1 MGRRDPVLQPRH
13 RPPLEPRRSL
23 VREGSDLARPRPREG
38 GARVLRQGRLVRAG
52 PRRRVGGQ
60 SPGPCGSRG
69 SGGCE
74 GRTRPSFRNRS
85 GRSGGACRS
94 GGDWGVRPSRG
105 ETLRRD
111 DGPSVPREGLRG
123 NRGRAGT
130 RASEGIRSPGL
141 PGVCRVDRTGEGG
154 HAGALAARGA
164 RARRWGS
171 ADGVAAI
178 RAGDRAGGPQPG
190 RLDGKRDRPPATRAV
205 SGGPRG
211 VRPRPRPQARP
222 RTRTEVADDVRPSRG
237 AGGGRVTVP
246 RAAEERFLPS
256 VDSLEAAMRA
266 ARRAADQG
274 DVDGALRQLGIALH
288 LKPEYDAAWLLR
300 GHVLRRAN
308 DLEGALESF
317 AQALKINGESEE
329 YWMGLASAL
338 HGLGRLP
345 EEVEAYDRIVTIHP
359 RSTEAWIDKG
369 AVLHELG
376 DYAGAIACYD
386 KVLAWRPEYVAAWN
400 NKGAAF
406 LRLGD
411 EAANRVL
418 LCQKQGRHGE
428 TVLWVDRALRIRDAP
443 WLWYVKGLAHLGLS
457 ESTLAMKAFERTLAS
472 DPSLKEARAGL
483 RKAKALR
490 EKVDFYRG
498 AYECFGTHLP
508 GDPGCAECE
517 ISTRCREVTP

>member
-1 MGRRDPVLQPRH
+1 M
-13 RPPLEPRRSL
+13 
-23 VREGSDLARPRPREG
+23 
-38 GARVLRQGRLVRAG
+38 
-52 PRRRVGGQ
+52 
-60 SPGPCGSRG
+60 
-69 SGGCE
+69 
-74 GRTRPSFRNRS
+74 
-85 GRSGGACRS
+85 
-94 GGDWGVRPSRG
+94 
-105 ETLRRD
+105 
-111 DGPSVPREGLRG
+111 
-123 NRGRAGT
+123 
-130 RASEGIRSPGL
+130 
-141 PGVCRVDRTGEGG
+141 
-154 HAGALAARGA
+154 
-164 RARRWGS
+164 
-171 ADGVAAI
+171 
-178 RAGDRAGGPQPG
+178 
-190 RLDGKRDRPPATRAV
+190 
-205 SGGPRG
+205 
-211 VRPRPRPQARP
+211 
-222 RTRTEVADDVRPSRG
+222 
-237 AGGGRVTVP
+237 TVP
-246 RAAEERFLPS
+246 PAAEERFLPS

-274 DVDGALRQLGIALH
+274 DVDGALRQLGIALR

-329 YWMGLASAL
+329 SWMGLASAL

-345 EEVEAYDRIVTIHP
+345 EEVEAYDRIVAIHP

-386 KVLAWRPEYVAAWN
+386 TVLAWRPEHVAAWN
-400 NKGAAF
+400 NKGAAL

-411 EAANRVL
+411 EAAATRCIDEALQLDPDFFDAVANRVL
-418 LCQKQGRHGE
+418 LCQRQGRHGE

-508 GDPGCAECE
+508 GDPGCVECE

>member
-1 MGRRDPVLQPRH
+1 MGRCDPVLQSRD

-23 VREGSDLARPRPREG
+23 VREGPDLARPRPCEG

-52 PRRRVGGQ
+52 PRGCVGGQ
-60 SPGPCGSRG
+60 SPDPCGPRG
-69 SGGCE
+69 SGGRD
-74 GRTRPSFRNRS
+74 GGARPSFHDRS
-85 GRSGGACRS
+85 GGSVGACRS

-105 ETLRRD
+105 ETCGRD
-111 DGPSVPREGLRG
+111 DGPAVPREGLRG

-130 RASEGIRSPGL
+130 RASEGVRSPRL

-154 HAGALAARGA
+154 DAGALAARGA
-164 RARRWGS
+164 RARRRGS

-178 RAGDRAGGPQPG
+178 RAGDCAGGPQPR
-190 RLDGKRDRPPATRAV
+190 RLDGQGGRPPATRAV
-205 SGGPRG
+205 SGSPR
-211 VRPRPRPQARP
+211 
-222 RTRTEVADDVRPSRG
+222 
-237 AGGGRVTVP
+237 GGRVTVP
-246 RAAEERFLPS
+246 PAAEERFLPS
-256 VDSLEAAMRA
+256 IDSLEAAMRA

-274 DVDGALRQLGIALH
+274 DVDGALRQLGIALR

-300 GHVLRRAN
+300 GQVLRRAN

-329 YWMGLASAL
+329 SWMGLASAL

-345 EEVEAYDRIVTIHP
+345 EEVEAYDRIVAIHP

-386 KVLAWRPEYVAAWN
+386 TVLAWRPEHVAAWN
-400 NKGAAF
+400 NKGAAL

-411 EAANRVL
+411 EAAATRCIDEALQLDPDFFDAVANRVL
-418 LCQKQGRHGE
+418 LCQRQGRHGE

-508 GDPGCAECE
+508 GDPGCVECE

>member
-1 MGRRDPVLQPRH
+1 MGRCDPVLQSRD

-23 VREGSDLARPRPREG
+23 VREGPDLARPRPREG

-52 PRRRVGGQ
+52 PRGCVGGQ
-60 SPGPCGSRG
+60 SPDPCGPRG
-69 SGGCE
+69 SGGRD
-74 GRTRPSFRNRS
+74 GGARPSFHDRS
-85 GRSGGACRS
+85 GGSGGACRS
-94 GGDWGVRPSRG
+94 GGDWGVRPPRG
-105 ETLRRD
+105 ETLGRD
-111 DGPSVPREGLRG
+111 DRPAVPGEGLRG

-130 RASEGIRSPGL
+130 RASEGVRSPGL

-154 HAGALAARGA
+154 DASALAACGA
-164 RARRWGS
+164 RARGRGS

-178 RAGDRAGGPQPG
+178 RAGDCAGGSQPR
-190 RLDGKRDRPPATRAV
+190 RLDGQRDCPPATRAV

-211 VRPRPRPQARP
+211 VRPRPRPQAGP

-246 RAAEERFLPS
+246 PAAEERFLPS

-266 ARRAADQG
+266 ARRAADRG
-274 DVDGALRQLGIALH
+274 DVEGALRQLGIALR

-329 YWMGLASAL
+329 SWMGLASAL

-345 EEVEAYDRIVTIHP
+345 EEVEAYDRIVAIHP

-386 KVLAWRPEYVAAWN
+386 TVLAWRPEHVAAWN
-400 NKGAAF
+400 NKGAAL

-411 EAANRVL
+411 EAAATR
-418 LCQKQGRHGE
+418 CIDE

-443 WLWYVKGLAHLGLS
+443 WLW
-457 ESTLAMKAFERTLAS
+457 
-472 DPSLKEARAGL
+472 
-483 RKAKALR
+483 
-490 EKVDFYRG
+490 
-498 AYECFGTHLP
+498 
-508 GDPGCAECE
+508 
-517 ISTRCREVTP
+517 